1 MKPKNFSRADYIQAL
16 CGGDV
21 WAISKDWAHTLA
33 NWARMETFDPQA
45 LVTQAG
51 ERFGSGMTRTT
62 VRDGVGIMQ
71 IRGPLF
77 THENFLT
84 WLFGFD
90 TYESLAKDFQ
100 NLMDDSNVKG
110 VALNFHSPGGLTAG
124 VDDLASMIY
133 DARGLKPQGLVARAG
148 GDMSSAAYW
157 LGSSAD
163 QIHVASTGM
172 VGSIGTVVQ
181 FTQEDPGTVTIV
193 SDQSPMKRP
202 DPATAEGQAEVK
214 GLLNAL
220 SDVFISR
227 VARNRGTTTENV
239 LENFGKGGVTVGQ
252 TAVDR
257 GMADKVT
264 TFETTFSIIHNHK
277 QETIMSAPQAQA
289 SAPVQT
295 APVTAPQA
303 QASAPVQT
311 APVTVPK
318 AQASA
323 PVQTAPADDP
333 AAQAPAISA
342 DEAVKAE
349 RDRVSGILSIFEGTA
364 FSADANSFISEGKSV
379 ADAQAYAIQKLKTPG
394 AMATAPKAPAVT
406 TAQMTAEGAQAASAA
421 ASHAPVTPATQAK
434 AVFSAMTQGAND
446 FRTRATG
453 AGANRKTSK

>member
-1 MKPKNFSRADYIQAL
+1 MKNKNFSRADYIQAL

-133 DARGLKPQGLVARAG
+133 DARGIKPQGLVARAG

-157 LGSSAD
+157 LGSSAESV
-163 QIHVASTGM
+163 HVASTGM

-227 VARNRGTTTENV
+227 VSRNRGTTPENV
-239 LENFGKGGVTVGQ
+239 LENFGKGGVKVGQ
-252 TAVDR
+252 AAVDS
-257 GMADKVT
+257 GMADQVT
-264 TFETTFSIIHNHK
+264 TFETTFSTIRNHK
-277 QETIMSAPQAQA
+277 QETTMSTPQNQA
-289 SAPVQT
+289 SAPAQT

-303 QASAPVQT
+303 QAPVQT
-311 APVTVPK
+311 
-318 AQASA
+318 QSA
-323 PVQTAPADDP
+323 PATAPAAAP

-349 RDRVSGILSIFEGTA
+349 RDRVSGILAVFDGTA
-364 FSADANSFISEGKSV
+364 FASDAHSFISEGKSV

-394 AMATAPKAPAVT
+394 AMATAPSAPAVT
-406 TAQMTAEGAQAASAA
+406 TAQMTAEGAQAAAAA
-421 ASHAPVTPATQAK
+421 ASQAPVTPATQAK
-434 AVFSAMTQGAND
+434 SVFSAMTQGAND

-453 AGANRKTSK
+453 AGANRKNSK

>member
-163 QIHVASTGM
+163 RIHVASTGM

-227 VARNRGTTTENV
+227 VSRNRGTTPENV
-239 LENFGKGGVTVGQ
+239 LENFGKGGVKVGQ
-252 TAVDR
+252 AAVDS
-257 GMADKVT
+257 GMADQVT
-264 TFETTFSIIHNHK
+264 TFETTFSTIRNHK
-277 QETIMSAPQAQA
+277 QETTMSTPQNQA

-303 QASAPVQT
+303 QAPVQT
-311 APVTVPK
+311 
-318 AQASA
+318 QSA
-323 PVQTAPADDP
+323 PATAPAAAP

-349 RDRVSGILSIFEGTA
+349 RDRVSGILSVFEGTA
-364 FSADANSFISEGKSV
+364 FSADASSFISEGKSV

-394 AMATAPKAPAVT
+394 AMATAPQAPAVT
-406 TAQMTAEGAQAASAA
+406 TAQMTAEGAQAAAAA
-421 ASHAPVTPATQAK
+421 ASQAPVNPATQAK
-434 AVFSAMTQGAND
+434 SVFSAMTQGAND

-453 AGANRKTSK
+453 AGANRKNSK

>member
-1 MKPKNFSRADYIQAL
+1 MKNKNFSRADYIQAL

-100 NLMDDSNVKG
+100 TLMNDSNVKG

-133 DARGLKPQGLVARAG
+133 DARGIKPQGLVARAG

-227 VARNRGTTTENV
+227 VARNRGTTPENV
-239 LENFGKGGVTVGQ
+239 LENFGKGGVKVGQ
-252 TAVDR
+252 AAVDS
-257 GMADKVT
+257 GMADQVT
-264 TFETTFSIIHNHK
+264 TFETTFSTIRNHK
-277 QETIMSAPQAQA
+277 QETTMSTPQNQA
-289 SAPVQT
+289 SAPAQT

-303 QASAPVQT
+303 QAPVQT
-311 APVTVPK
+311 
-318 AQASA
+318 QSA
-323 PVQTAPADDP
+323 PATAPAAAP

-349 RDRVSGILSIFEGTA
+349 RDRVSGILAVFDGTA
-364 FSADANSFISEGKSV
+364 FASDAHSFISEGKSV

-394 AMATAPKAPAVT
+394 AMATAPRAPTVT
-406 TAQMTAEGAQAASAA
+406 TAQMTAEGAQAAAA
-421 ASHAPVTPATQAK
+421 ASSQAPVNPATQAK
-434 AVFSAMTQGAND
+434 SVFSAMTQGAND

-453 AGANRKTSK
+453 AGANRKNSK

>member
-163 QIHVASTGM
+163 RIHVASTGM

-227 VARNRGTTTENV
+227 VSRNRGTTPENV
-239 LENFGKGGVTVGQ
+239 LENFGKGGVKVGQ
-252 TAVDR
+252 AAVDS
-257 GMADKVT
+257 GMADQVT
-264 TFETTFSIIHNHK
+264 TFETTFSTIRNHK
-277 QETIMSAPQAQA
+277 QETTMSTPQNQA

-303 QASAPVQT
+303 QAPVQT
-311 APVTVPK
+311 
-318 AQASA
+318 QSA
-323 PVQTAPADDP
+323 PATAPAAAP

-349 RDRVSGILSIFEGTA
+349 RDRVSGILSVFEGTA
-364 FSADANSFISEGKSV
+364 FSADASSFISEGKSV

-394 AMATAPKAPAVT
+394 AMATAPRAPAVT
-406 TAQMTAEGAQAASAA
+406 TAQMTAEGAQAAAA
-421 ASHAPVTPATQAK
+421 ASSQAPVNPATQAK
-434 AVFSAMTQGAND
+434 SVFSAMTQGAND

-453 AGANRKTSK
+453 AGANRKNSK

>member
-1 MKPKNFSRADYIQAL
+1 MKPKNFSRADYVQAL

-33 NWARMETFDPQA
+33 NWARLETFDPQA

-100 NLMDDSNVKG
+100 TLMNDSNVKG

-124 VDDLASMIY
+124 VDDLATMIY
-133 DARGLKPQGLVARAG
+133 DARGLKPQGIVARAG

-157 LGSSAD
+157 LGSSAERVH
-163 QIHVASTGM
+163 IASTGM
-172 VGSIGTVVQ
+172 AGSIGTVVQ

-202 DPATAEGQAEVK
+202 DYATAEGQAEVK

-227 VARNRGTTTENV
+227 VARNRGTTPENV
-239 LENFGKGGVTVGQ
+239 LENFGKGGVKVGQ
-252 TAVDR
+252 AAVDS
-257 GMADKVT
+257 GMADQVT
-264 TFETTFSIIHNHK
+264 TFETTFSTIRNHK

-289 SAPVQT
+289 PAPVQT
-295 APVTAPQA
+295 ATVTAPQA
-303 QASAPVQT
+303 QAPVQT
-311 APVTVPK
+311 PP
-318 AQASA
+318 
-323 PVQTAPADDP
+323 APAAAP

-342 DEAVKAE
+342 DDAVKAE
-349 RDRVSGILSIFEGTA
+349 RDRVSGILSVFEGTA

-406 TAQMTAEGAQAASAA
+406 TAQMTAEGVQAAAAA
-421 ASHAPVTPATQAK
+421 ASQAPVTPATQAK
-434 AVFSAMTQGAND
+434 SVFSAMTQGAND
-446 FRTRATG
+446 FRTRSTG
-453 AGANRKTSK
+453 AGANRKNSK

>member
-16 CGGDV
+16 CGGDI

-33 NWARMETFDPQA
+33 NWSRLETFDPQS

-51 ERFGSGMTRTT
+51 ERFGSGMSRTN

-100 NLMDDSNVKG
+100 DLASDSNVKG
-110 VALNFHSPGGLTAG
+110 IALNFHSPGGLTAG

-157 LGSSAD
+157 LGSSAET
-163 QIHVASTGM
+163 IHVASTGM

-202 DPATAEGQAEVK
+202 DPATEEGRGEVK

-220 SDVFISR
+220 SNVFISR
-227 VARNRGTTTENV
+227 VARNRGTTSENV
-239 LENFGKGGVTVGQ
+239 MENFGKGGVKVGQ
-252 TAVDR
+252 EAVES

-264 TFETTFSIIHNHK
+264 TFETTFTVVRNPK
-277 QETIMSAPQAQA
+277 QETSMSVPQAQAPAPAQTTQTPAPQAQA
-289 SAPVQT
+289 QSQSQSQSTSVPAQVAQT
-295 APVTAPQA
+295 
-303 QASAPVQT
+303 
-311 APVTVPK
+311 
-318 AQASA
+318 
-323 PVQTAPADDP
+323 
-333 AAQAPAISA
+333 PAISA
-342 DEAVKAE
+342 EDAVKAE
-349 RDRVSGILSIFEGTA
+349 RERVSGILATFEGTPFA
-364 FSADANSFISEGKSV
+364 SDATSFVASGKSV
-379 ADAQAYAIQKLKTPG
+379 VEAQAYALQKLKTPG
-394 AMATAPKAPAVT
+394 AMAPAPKALAMT
-406 TAQMTAEGAQAASAA
+406 TAQMTAEGSQAAAAA
-421 ASHAPVTPATQAK
+421 ASQAPITRETQAK
-434 AVFSAMTQGAND
+434 SIFSAMTQGAND
-446 FRTRATG
+446 FRTQATG
-453 AGANRKTSK
+453 AGANRKQPQ

>member
-100 NLMDDSNVKG
+100 NLMGDSNVKG

-163 QIHVASTGM
+163 RIHVASTGM

-227 VARNRGTTTENV
+227 VARNRGTTPENV
-239 LENFGKGGVTVGQ
+239 LENFGKGGVKVGQ
-252 TAVDR
+252 TAVDS
-257 GMADKVT
+257 GMADQVT

-277 QETIMSAPQAQA
+277 QETTMSVPQAQA
-289 SAPVQT
+289 P
-295 APVTAPQA
+295 
-303 QASAPVQT
+303 APVQT
-311 APVTVPK
+311 APVTVSQ
-318 AQASA
+318 AQA
-323 PVQTAPADDP
+323 PIQTQPAPAAAP

-349 RDRVSGILSIFEGTA
+349 RDRVSGILAVFDGTA
-364 FSADANSFISEGKSV
+364 FASDAHSFISEGKSV

-394 AMATAPKAPAVT
+394 AMATAPRAPAVT
-406 TAQMTAEGAQAASAA
+406 TAQMTVEGAQAAAAA
-421 ASHAPVTPATQAK
+421 ASQAPVNPATQAK
-434 AVFSAMTQGAND
+434 SVFSAMTQGAND

-453 AGANRKTSK
+453 AGANRKNSK

>member
-133 DARGLKPQGLVARAG
+133 DARGIKPQGLVARAG

-227 VARNRGTTTENV
+227 VSRNRGTTPENV
-239 LENFGKGGVTVGQ
+239 LENFGKGGVKVGQ
-252 TAVDR
+252 AAVDS
-257 GMADKVT
+257 GMADQVT
-264 TFETTFSIIHNHK
+264 TFETTFSTIRNHK
-277 QETIMSAPQAQA
+277 QETTMSTPQAQA
-289 SAPVQT
+289 PAPVQT
-295 APVTAPQA
+295 APVTAPKA
-303 QASAPVQT
+303 QAPVQT
-311 APVTVPK
+311 
-318 AQASA
+318 QSA
-323 PVQTAPADDP
+323 PAATPAAAP

-349 RDRVSGILSIFEGTA
+349 RDRVSGILSVFEGTV
-364 FSADANSFISEGKSV
+364 FSADATSFISEGKSV

-394 AMATAPKAPAVT
+394 AMATAPKAPAMT
-406 TAQMTAEGAQAASAA
+406 TAQMTAEGAQAAAAA
-421 ASHAPVTPATQAK
+421 ASQAPVTPATQAK
-434 AVFSAMTQGAND
+434 SVFSAMTQGAND

-453 AGANRKTSK
+453 AGANRKNSK

>member
-133 DARGLKPQGLVARAG
+133 DARGIKPQGLVARAG

-181 FTQEDPGTVTIV
+181 FTQEDPSTVTIV

-202 DPATAEGQAEVK
+202 DPETAEGQAEVK

-227 VARNRGTTTENV
+227 VARNRGTTPENI
-239 LENFGKGGVTVGQ
+239 LENFGKGGVKVGQ
-252 TAVDR
+252 TAVDS
-257 GMADKVT
+257 GMADQVT
-264 TFETTFSIIHNHK
+264 TFETTFLTIRNHK
-277 QETIMSAPQAQA
+277 QETTMSAPQAQA
-289 SAPVQT
+289 PAPVQT
-295 APVTAPQA
+295 AQVTAPQA
-303 QASAPVQT
+303 QAPVQT
-311 APVTVPK
+311 QPAPT
-318 AQASA
+318 A
-323 PVQTAPADDP
+323 APAAAPAATP

-349 RDRVSGILSIFEGTA
+349 RDRVSGILSVFEGTA

-394 AMATAPKAPAVT
+394 AMATEPRAPAMT
-406 TAQMTAEGAQAASAA
+406 TAQMTTEGAQAAAAA
-421 ASHAPVTPATQAK
+421 ASQAPVTPATQAK
-434 AVFSAMTQGAND
+434 SVFSAMTQGAND
-446 FRTRATG
+446 FRTRTTG

>member
-33 NWARMETFDPQA
+33 NWARLETFDPQA
-45 LVTQAG
+45 IVTQAG

-100 NLMDDSNVKG
+100 SLMNDSNIKG

-124 VDDLASMIY
+124 VDDLATMIY

-157 LGSSAD
+157 LGSSAES
-163 QIHVASTGM
+163 IHVASTGM

-202 DPATAEGQAEVK
+202 DPSSAEGQAEVK
-214 GLLNAL
+214 GVLNAL

-227 VARNRGTTTENV
+227 VARNRGTTPENV
-239 LENFGKGGVTVGQ
+239 LENFGKGGVKVGQ
-252 TAVDR
+252 AAVDS
-257 GMADKVT
+257 GMADQVT
-264 TFETTFSIIHNHK
+264 TFETTFSTIRNHK
-277 QETIMSAPQAQA
+277 QETTMSAPQAQA
-289 SAPVQT
+289 PAPVQT

-303 QASAPVQT
+303 QAPVQT
-311 APVTVPK
+311 QP
-318 AQASA
+318 
-323 PVQTAPADDP
+323 APAAAP

-349 RDRVSGILSIFEGTA
+349 RDRVYGILSVFEGTA

-394 AMATAPKAPAVT
+394 AMAPAPKAPAVT
-406 TAQMTAEGAQAASAA
+406 TAQMTAEGAQAAAAA
-421 ASHAPVTPATQAK
+421 ASQAPVTPATQAK
-434 AVFSAMTQGAND
+434 SVFSAMTQGAND

>member
-1 MKPKNFSRADYIQAL
+1 MKNKNFSRADYVQAL
-16 CGGDV
+16 CGGDA

-133 DARGLKPQGLVARAG
+133 DARGIKPQGLVARAG

-181 FTQEDPGTVTIV
+181 FTQEDPSTVTIV

-227 VARNRGTTTENV
+227 VARNRGTTPENI
-239 LENFGKGGVTVGQ
+239 LENFGKGGVKVGQ
-252 TAVDR
+252 TAVDS
-257 GMADKVT
+257 GMADQVT
-264 TFETTFSIIHNHK
+264 TFEI
-277 QETIMSAPQAQA
+277 
-289 SAPVQT
+289 
-295 APVTAPQA
+295 
-303 QASAPVQT
+303 
-311 APVTVPK
+311 
-318 AQASA
+318 
-323 PVQTAPADDP
+323 
-333 AAQAPAISA
+333 
-342 DEAVKAE
+342 
-349 RDRVSGILSIFEGTA
+349 G
-364 FSADANSFISEGKSV
+364 
-379 ADAQAYAIQKLKTPG
+379 
-394 AMATAPKAPAVT
+394 
-406 TAQMTAEGAQAASAA
+406 
-421 ASHAPVTPATQAK
+421 
-434 AVFSAMTQGAND
+434 
-446 FRTRATG
+446 RAHV
-453 AGANRKTSK
+453 

>member
-1 MKPKNFSRADYIQAL
+1 MKNKNFSRADYIQAL

-100 NLMDDSNVKG
+100 NLMGDSNVKG

-133 DARGLKPQGLVARAG
+133 DARGIKPQGLVARAG

-227 VARNRGTTTENV
+227 VARNRGTTPENV
-239 LENFGKGGVTVGQ
+239 LENFGKGGVKVGQ
-252 TAVDR
+252 AAVDS
-257 GMADKVT
+257 GMADQVT
-264 TFETTFSIIHNHK
+264 TFETTFSTIRNHK
-277 QETIMSAPQAQA
+277 QETTMSTPQNQA
-289 SAPVQT
+289 SAPAQT

-303 QASAPVQT
+303 QAPVQT
-311 APVTVPK
+311 
-318 AQASA
+318 QSA
-323 PVQTAPADDP
+323 PATAPAAAP

-349 RDRVSGILSIFEGTA
+349 RDRVSGILAVFDGTA
-364 FSADANSFISEGKSV
+364 FASDAHSFISEGKSV

-406 TAQMTAEGAQAASAA
+406 TAQMTAEGAQAAAA
-421 ASHAPVTPATQAK
+421 ASSQAPVNPATQAK
-434 AVFSAMTQGAND
+434 SVFSAMTQGAND

>member
-1 MKPKNFSRADYIQAL
+1 MKNKNFSRADYIQAL

-133 DARGLKPQGLVARAG
+133 DARGIKPQGLVARAG

-157 LGSSAD
+157 LGSSAESV
-163 QIHVASTGM
+163 HVASTGM

-227 VARNRGTTTENV
+227 VSRNRGTTPENV
-239 LENFGKGGVTVGQ
+239 LENFGKGGVKVGQ
-252 TAVDR
+252 AAVDS
-257 GMADKVT
+257 GMADQVT
-264 TFETTFSIIHNHK
+264 TFETTFSTIRNHK
-277 QETIMSAPQAQA
+277 QETTMSTPQNQA
-289 SAPVQT
+289 SAPAQT

-303 QASAPVQT
+303 QAPVQT
-311 APVTVPK
+311 
-318 AQASA
+318 QSA
-323 PVQTAPADDP
+323 PATAPAAAP

-349 RDRVSGILSIFEGTA
+349 RDRVSGILSVFEGTA
-364 FSADANSFISEGKSV
+364 FSADASSFISEGKSV

-394 AMATAPKAPAVT
+394 AMATAPRAPTVT
-406 TAQMTAEGAQAASAA
+406 TAQMTAEGAQAAAA
-421 ASHAPVTPATQAK
+421 ASSQAPVNPATQAK
-434 AVFSAMTQGAND
+434 SVFSAMTQGAND

>member
-51 ERFGSGMTRTT
+51 EHFGSGMTRTT

-100 NLMDDSNVKG
+100 ALMNDSNVKG
-110 VALNFHSPGGLTAG
+110 VALDFHSPGGLTAG

-157 LGSSAD
+157 LGSSAESV
-163 QIHVASTGM
+163 HVASTGM

-193 SDQSPMKRP
+193 SDQSPMKHP

-220 SDVFISR
+220 SDIFISR
-227 VARNRGTTTENV
+227 VARNRGTTVENV
-239 LENFGKGGVTVGQ
+239 MENFGKGGVKVGDM
-252 TAVDR
+252 AVAS
-257 GMADKVT
+257 GMADQVT
-264 TFETTFSIIHNHK
+264 TFETTFSTIRNHK
-277 QETIMSAPQAQA
+277 QETTMSAPQAQA
-289 SAPVQT
+289 PAPVQT

-303 QASAPVQT
+303 QAPVQT
-311 APVTVPK
+311 QP
-318 AQASA
+318 
-323 PVQTAPADDP
+323 APAATP

-349 RDRVSGILSIFEGTA
+349 RDRVSGILSVFEGTA

-406 TAQMTAEGAQAASAA
+406 TAQMTAEGAQAAAAA
-421 ASHAPVTPATQAK
+421 ASQAPVTPATQAK
-434 AVFSAMTQGAND
+434 SVFSAMTQGAND

>member
-33 NWARMETFDPQA
+33 NWARLETFDPQA
-45 LVTQAG
+45 IVTQAG

-100 NLMDDSNVKG
+100 NLMNDSNVKG

-157 LGSSAD
+157 LGSSAES
-163 QIHVASTGM
+163 IHVASTGM

-202 DPATAEGQAEVK
+202 DPSSAEGQAEVK

-227 VARNRGTTTENV
+227 VARNRGTTAENV
-239 LENFGKGGVTVGQ
+239 MENFGKGGVKVGEA
-252 TAVDR
+252 AVSS
-257 GMADKVT
+257 GMADQVT
-264 TFETTFSIIHNHK
+264 TFETTFSTIRNHK
-277 QETIMSAPQAQA
+277 QETTMSAPQAQA
-289 SAPVQT
+289 PAPVQT

-303 QASAPVQT
+303 QAPVQT
-311 APVTVPK
+311 PAAPAAAP
-318 AQASA
+318 APQASA
-323 PVQTAPADDP
+323 P
-333 AAQAPAISA
+333 SA
-342 DEAVKAE
+342 EDAVKAE
-349 RDRVSGILSIFEGTA
+349 RERVSGILAVFDGTA

-394 AMATAPKAPAVT
+394 AMAPAPKAPAVT
-406 TAQMTAEGAQAASAA
+406 QGQMAAEGAQAAAAA
-421 ASHAPVTPATQAK
+421 ASQAPVNPASQAK
-434 AVFSAMTQGAND
+434 SVFSAMTQGAND
-446 FRTRATG
+446 FRARTSG
-453 AGANRKTSK
+453 AGATHKHSK

>member
-1 MKPKNFSRADYIQAL
+1 MKPKSFSRADYIQAL

-21 WAISKDWAHTLA
+21 WAISKEWANTLA

-100 NLMDDSNVKG
+100 SLMNDSNVKG
-110 VALNFHSPGGLTAG
+110 VVLNFHSPGGLTAG

-133 DARGLKPQGLVARAG
+133 DARGIKPQGLVARAG

-163 QIHVASTGM
+163 RVHVASTGV
-172 VGSIGTVVQ
+172 VGSIGIVVQ

-193 SDQSPMKRP
+193 SDRSPMKCP
-202 DPATAEGQAEVK
+202 DPATAEGLAEVK

-227 VARNRGTTTENV
+227 VARNRGTTPENV
-239 LENFGKGGVTVGQ
+239 LENYGRGGVKVGQ
-252 TAVDR
+252 AAVDS
-257 GMADKVT
+257 GMADQVT
-264 TFETTFSIIHNHK
+264 TFETTFSTIRNHK
-277 QETIMSAPQAQA
+277 QEITMSAPQAQA
-289 SAPVQT
+289 PAPVQT

-303 QASAPVQT
+303 QAPVQ
-311 APVTVPK
+311 
-318 AQASA
+318 AQ
-323 PVQTAPADDP
+323 PAPAAVP
-333 AAQAPAISA
+333 AAQAPAISG

-349 RDRVSGILSIFEGTA
+349 RDRVSGILSVFEGTA
-364 FSADANSFISEGKSV
+364 FSADAKSFISEGKSV
-379 ADAQAYAIQKLKTPG
+379 ADAQAYALQKLKTLG
-394 AMATAPKAPAVT
+394 AMATVPKAPAVT
-406 TAQMTAEGAQAASAA
+406 TAQMAAEGVQAAAAA
-421 ASHAPVTPATQAK
+421 ASQAPVTPATQAK
-434 AVFSAMTQGAND
+434 SIFSAMIQGAND
-446 FRTRATG
+446 FRTRAIG
-453 AGANRKTSK
+453 AGATRKTSK

>member
-33 NWARMETFDPQA
+33 NWARLETFDPQSI
-45 LVTQAG
+45 VTQAG
-51 ERFGSGMTRTT
+51 ERFGSGMSRTT

-100 NLMDDSNVKG
+100 ALMNDSNVKG

-133 DARGLKPQGLVARAG
+133 DARGIKPQGLVARAG

-163 QIHVASTGM
+163 RIHLASTGM

-202 DPATAEGQAEVK
+202 DYSTAEGQAEVK

-227 VARNRGTTTENV
+227 VARNRGTTPENV
-239 LENFGKGGVTVGQ
+239 LENFGKGGVKVGQ
-252 TAVDR
+252 AAVDS
-257 GMADKVT
+257 GMADQVT
-264 TFETTFSIIHNHK
+264 TFETTFSTIRNHK

-289 SAPVQT
+289 PAPVQT

-303 QASAPVQT
+303 QAPVQT
-311 APVTVPK
+311 PP
-318 AQASA
+318 
-323 PVQTAPADDP
+323 APAAAP

-349 RDRVSGILSIFEGTA
+349 RDRVSGILSVFEGTA

-379 ADAQAYAIQKLKTPG
+379 ADAQAYAIQKLKAPG

-406 TAQMTAEGAQAASAA
+406 TAQMTAEGVQAAAAA
-421 ASHAPVTPATQAK
+421 ASQAPVTPATQAK
-434 AVFSAMTQGAND
+434 SVFSAMTQGAND
-446 FRTRATG
+446 FRTRSTG
-453 AGANRKTSK
+453 AGANRKNSK

>member
-100 NLMDDSNVKG
+100 ALMNDSNVKG

-157 LGSSAD
+157 LGSSAESV
-163 QIHVASTGM
+163 HAASTGM

-220 SDVFISR
+220 SDIFISR
-227 VARNRGTTTENV
+227 VARNRGTTVENV
-239 LENFGKGGVTVGQ
+239 MENFGKGGVKVGDM
-252 TAVDR
+252 AVAS
-257 GMADKVT
+257 GMADQVT
-264 TFETTFSIIHNHK
+264 TFETTFSTIRNHK
-277 QETIMSAPQAQA
+277 QETTMSAPQAQA
-289 SAPVQT
+289 PAPVQP

-303 QASAPVQT
+303 QAPVQT
-311 APVTVPK
+311 PAAPAAPVP
-318 AQASA
+318 QASA
-323 PVQTAPADDP
+323 P
-333 AAQAPAISA
+333 SA
-342 DEAVKAE
+342 EDAVKAE
-349 RDRVSGILSIFEGTA
+349 RERVSGILAVFDGTA
-364 FSADANSFISEGKSV
+364 FAADAHSFIQDGKSV
-379 ADAQAYAIQKLKTPG
+379 ADAQAYAIQKLKTPS
-394 AMATAPKAPAVT
+394 AMAPAPKAPAVT
-406 TAQMTAEGAQAASAA
+406 QGQMVAEGAQAAAAA
-421 ASHAPVTPATQAK
+421 ASQAPVNPASQAK
-434 AVFSAMTQGAND
+434 SVFSAMTQGAND
-446 FRTRATG
+446 FRARTIG
-453 AGANRKTSK
+453 AGANNKHSK

>member
-1 MKPKNFSRADYIQAL
+1 MKNKNFSRADYIQAL

-100 NLMDDSNVKG
+100 NLMGDSNVKG

-133 DARGLKPQGLVARAG
+133 DARGIKPQGLVARAG

-227 VARNRGTTTENV
+227 VARNRGTTPENV
-239 LENFGKGGVTVGQ
+239 LENFGKGGVKVGQ
-252 TAVDR
+252 AAVDS
-257 GMADKVT
+257 GMADQVT
-264 TFETTFSIIHNHK
+264 TFETTFSTIRNHK
-277 QETIMSAPQAQA
+277 QETTMSTPQNQA
-289 SAPVQT
+289 SAPAQT

-303 QASAPVQT
+303 QAPVQT
-311 APVTVPK
+311 
-318 AQASA
+318 QSA
-323 PVQTAPADDP
+323 PATAPAAAP

-349 RDRVSGILSIFEGTA
+349 RDRVSGILSVFEGTA
-364 FSADANSFISEGKSV
+364 FSADASSFISEGKSV
-379 ADAQAYAIQKLKTPG
+379 ADAQAYAIQKLKNPG
-394 AMATAPKAPAVT
+394 AMATAPKAPTVT
-406 TAQMTAEGAQAASAA
+406 TAQMTTEGAQAAAAA
-421 ASHAPVTPATQAK
+421 ASQAPVNPATQAK
-434 AVFSAMTQGAND
+434 SVFSAMTQGAND

>member
-1 MKPKNFSRADYIQAL
+1 MKNKNFSRADYIQAL

-133 DARGLKPQGLVARAG
+133 DARGIKPQGLVARAG

-172 VGSIGTVVQ
+172 VGSIGTMVQ

-227 VARNRGTTTENV
+227 VSRNRGTTPENV
-239 LENFGKGGVTVGQ
+239 LENFGKGGVKVGQ
-252 TAVDR
+252 AAVDS
-257 GMADKVT
+257 GMADQVT
-264 TFETTFSIIHNHK
+264 TFETTFSTIRNHK
-277 QETIMSAPQAQA
+277 QETTMSTPQNQAP
-289 SAPVQT
+289 AP
-295 APVTAPQA
+295 A
-303 QASAPVQT
+303 QT
-311 APVTVPK
+311 APVTVPQ
-318 AQASA
+318 AQA
-323 PVQTAPADDP
+323 PVQTQSAPAAAP
-333 AAQAPAISA
+333 AAQAPAISV

-349 RDRVSGILSIFEGTA
+349 RDRVSGILSVFEGTV
-364 FSADANSFISEGKSV
+364 FSADATSFISEGKSV

-406 TAQMTAEGAQAASAA
+406 TAQMTAEGAQAAAAA
-421 ASHAPVTPATQAK
+421 ASQAPVTPATQAK
-434 AVFSAMTQGAND
+434 SVFSAMTQGAND

>member
-100 NLMDDSNVKG
+100 NLMGDSNVKG

-163 QIHVASTGM
+163 RIHVASTGM

-227 VARNRGTTTENV
+227 VARNRGTTPENV
-239 LENFGKGGVTVGQ
+239 LENFGKGGVKVGQ
-252 TAVDR
+252 TAVDS
-257 GMADKVT
+257 GMADQVT

-277 QETIMSAPQAQA
+277 QETTMSVPQAQA
-289 SAPVQT
+289 P
-295 APVTAPQA
+295 
-303 QASAPVQT
+303 APVQT
-311 APVTVPK
+311 APVTVSQ
-318 AQASA
+318 AQA
-323 PVQTAPADDP
+323 PIQTQPAPAAAP

-349 RDRVSGILSIFEGTA
+349 RDRVSGILAVFDGTA
-364 FSADANSFISEGKSV
+364 FASDAHSFISEGKSV

-394 AMATAPKAPAVT
+394 AMATAPRAPAVT
-406 TAQMTAEGAQAASAA
+406 TAQMTVEGAQAAAAA
-421 ASHAPVTPATQAK
+421 ASQAPVNPATQAK
-434 AVFSAMTQGAND
+434 SVFTAMTQGAND

-453 AGANRKTSK
+453 AGANRKNSK

>member
-1 MKPKNFSRADYIQAL
+1 MKNKNFSRADYIQAL

-133 DARGLKPQGLVARAG
+133 DARGIKPQGLVARAG

-157 LGSSAD
+157 LGSSAESV
-163 QIHVASTGM
+163 HVASTGM

-227 VARNRGTTTENV
+227 VARNRGTTPENV
-239 LENFGKGGVTVGQ
+239 LENFGKGGVKVGQ
-252 TAVDR
+252 AAVDS
-257 GMADKVT
+257 GMADQVT
-264 TFETTFSIIHNHK
+264 TFETTFSTIRNHK
-277 QETIMSAPQAQA
+277 QETTMFTTPQNQA
-289 SAPVQT
+289 SAPAQT

-303 QASAPVQT
+303 QAPVQT
-311 APVTVPK
+311 
-318 AQASA
+318 QSA
-323 PVQTAPADDP
+323 PATAPAAAP

-349 RDRVSGILSIFEGTA
+349 RDRVSGILSVFEGTA
-364 FSADANSFISEGKSV
+364 FSADASSFISEGKSV

-394 AMATAPKAPAVT
+394 AMATAPRAPAVT
-406 TAQMTAEGAQAASAA
+406 TAQMTAEGVQAAAA
-421 ASHAPVTPATQAK
+421 ASSQAPVNPATQAK
-434 AVFSAMTQGAND
+434 SVFSAMTQGAND

-453 AGANRKTSK
+453 AGANRKNSK